1 MSSYCS
7 PNFACTCRR
16 HMFVAKD
23 RAQPTVG
30 RAAPEA
36 VTLSLQS
43 CARAGATP
51 IPPPIT
57 INDADNAT
65 AHANILAITTP
76 ISLGRN
82 TQRHYSRSHLAQSAS
97 RTVATGVSQII
108 LSLELNILRRS
119 HRVQRR
125 LGATI
130 TARQADESN
139 RCRGDN
145 GRATPLDPR
154 HTSVTLPGIDQLSNS
169 SRYRGIQS
177 LTGDHQL
184 RCDYLARTQSDR
196 TTLSPFRCD

>member
-1 MSSYCS
+1 MHGRAVNVQRRPNDVGEQTKFTCCAYLMSSYCS

-23 RAQPTVG
+23 RAQACVG

-51 IPPPIT
+51 IPLPIT

-65 AHANILAITTP
+65 AHANILTITTP
-76 ISLGRN
+76 ISLRRN

-119 HRVQRR
+119 HR
-125 LGATI
+125 GA
-130 TARQADESN
+130 ASSG
-139 RCRGDN
+139 CDN
-145 GRATPLDPR
+145 H
-154 HTSVTLPGIDQLSNS
+154 HTT
-169 SRYRGIQS
+169 SR
-177 LTGDHQL
+177 
-184 RCDYLARTQSDR
+184 
-196 TTLSPFRCD
+196 

>member
-76 ISLGRN
+76 ISLRRN

-119 HRVQRR
+119 HRLVRQSPHTSRREQPVEGRQRS
-125 LGATI
+125 G
-130 TARQADESN
+130 
-139 RCRGDN
+139 
-145 GRATPLDPR
+145 TPLDPR
-154 HTSVTLPGIDQLSNS
+154 HTSVTFLDSTS
-169 SRYRGIQS
+169 SRIRLDIEGS
-177 LTGDHQL
+177 
-184 RCDYLARTQSDR
+184 RA
-196 TTLSPFRCD
+196 